1 MFWQQISEC
10 LGPGKTKMTV
20 TVSSLP
26 GPRKKPL
33 NVKLRYPLFSELK
46 FKTLCNSYTIEK

>member
-1 MFWQQISEC
+1 
-10 LGPGKTKMTV
+10 MTV

-46 FKTLCNSYTIEK
+46 FKTTCDSYTIEK